1 MFPGEVEL
9 ALNSVKSW
17 LSKKLPERR
26 GRRRRMMGSRRMGRR
41 RRGRVRRME
50 DEETEMLPP
59 KNS

>member
-41 RRGRVRRME
+41 GRGRVRRME